1 MKFYCNDKSLIC
13 LWSLTRRRCEEFESM
28 LPMYLL
34 WGCWLLGR
42 MKFSCLTNMAAT
54 GYWSPHVLRNSGYYS
69 AVQQA
74 SDAGNG
80 EVPTCDLDVTWT
92 CICYFS
98 FYKSPPNIFHIPSP
112 PDFLSARWVVGT
124 NSKERP
130 VGGSVVPTIPK
141 DPSSRISPSALHWWK
156 KSTTSNRFQ
165 DSWLHS
171 CSCLVRDGPW
181 NLTVCMMSGRSQA
194 TQVLQTHSKMRT
206 WHSPKA

>member
-1 MKFYCNDKSLIC
+1 MTSLWFVSDPWPEEDVKNLKVCCRCIC
-13 LWSLTRRRCEEFESM
+13 SEAADSWEEWSS
-28 LPMYLL
+28 PA
-34 WGCWLLGR
+34 WQI
-42 MKFSCLTNMAAT
+42 MAAT
-54 GYWSPHVLRNSGYYS
+54 GYWSPHFLRNSGYYS

-156 KSTTSNRFQ
+156 KSTTSIRFQ